1 MWLSLAAFAVSASP
15 IATLPTAHADAFTST
30 PYTGNPACVVLLPTS
45 EFPDEVWMQKVANE
59 MHLSETAFLAPR
71 SEPGAYDLRW
81 FTPTDE
87 VDLCGHATLA
97 SSHVL
102 WDVHGASMSAPLTFH
117 TRSGVLKASRAA
129 DGTISLDFPS
139 EPATEKTRDEYAE
152 VLVRAFGLRDKSEI
166 IWVGRNNIGGPGGGD
181 LIVELSPEAFGR
193 LEPVQSEILKTNC
206 RVLSVTCAGCPG
218 ASALPADGPPADA
231 YDFSSR
237 GFGPCVGID
246 EDPVCGSAHCALGPY
261 WAAKLKKSRFLARVA
276 SPRGGDVHVSVE
288 GERVVLGGK
297 AVVTMTG
304 KLLH

>member
-1 MWLSLAAFAVSASP
+1 
-15 IATLPTAHADAFTST
+15 
-30 PYTGNPACVVLLPTS
+30 
-45 EFPDEVWMQKVANE
+45 

-166 IWVGRNNIGGPGGGD
+166 NGLDGTTSAVRVVATSSLSCHPRPLAAWSPYRVRSLRRTAACSRSRAPAAPERAPCQPTALPRMHTTSRRAALDPASESMRTPSVGRHTAPLGHT
-181 LIVELSPEAFGR
+181 GR
-193 LEPVQSEILKTNC
+193 
-206 RVLSVTCAGCPG
+206 R
-218 ASALPADGPPADA
+218 
-231 YDFSSR
+231 SSR
-237 GFGPCVGID
+237 
-246 EDPVCGSAHCALGPY
+246 
-261 WAAKLKKSRFLARVA
+261 SRASSHASRARVA
-276 SPRGGDVHVSVE
+276 E
-288 GERVVLGGK
+288 
-297 AVVTMTG
+297 TCT
-304 KLLH
+304 